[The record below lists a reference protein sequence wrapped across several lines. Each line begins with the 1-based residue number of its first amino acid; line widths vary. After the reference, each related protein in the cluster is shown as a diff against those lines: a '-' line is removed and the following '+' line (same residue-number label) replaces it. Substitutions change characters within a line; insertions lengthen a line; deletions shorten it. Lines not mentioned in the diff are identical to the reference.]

1 MAGGLQQSPAHFST
15 MASLLTVSKT
25 EKSTPG
31 RYIITLKEDV
41 SLAAHVSSTQASIAS
56 TTSNITHELDIING
70 YAGEFTES
78 DLDDLRANPEIDSIE
93 EDGISRTCYETQS
106 VPLPTRAT

>member
-1 MAGGLQQSPAHFST
+1 

-41 SLAAHVSSTQASIAS
+41 SLATHVSSTQASIAS
-56 TTSNITHELDIING
+56 TASNITHELDIING
-70 YAGEFTES
+70 YAGEFTED
-78 DLDDLRANPEIDSIE
+78 DLNDLRAHPEVASIE
-93 EDGISRTCYETQS
+93 EDGIVQTCSVVTQS
-106 VPLPTRAT
+106 VTLHLPEQACRVLIDF